1 MSVMSAVC
9 AWIVT
14 NNAEAP
20 FRTRDIVAAVGVDV
34 SQVSNALRTLTDN
47 GALRIVT
54 GNSGRGG
61 NVYQVRN
68 LQAVRL
74 RSFADRSTPA
84 PAAAAA
90 ADAGDVTPQDGEQEF
105 LTYAVDHDGDLQII
119 KPAGTAFTI
128 DNANAKRL
136 VAFVALQATAI
147 LTAGAA

>member
-14 NNAEAP
+14 NSAEAS
-20 FRTRDIVAAVGVDV
+20 FRTRDVVGAVGVD
-34 SQVSNALRTLTDN
+34 SGQVSNALRTLTDN

-54 GNSGRGG
+54 GNGGRGG

-84 PAAAAA
+84 PAAAVA
-90 ADAGDVTPQDGEQEF
+90 ADAVAATPQGDEQEF
-105 LTYAVDHDGDLQII
+105 LTYAVDHDGDLQVIH
-119 KPAGTAFTI
+119 PDGTAFTI
-128 DNANAKRL
+128 DNGNARRL
-136 VAFVALQATAI
+136 VAFVALQASAI
-147 LTAGAA
+147 LLAGAE